1 MDSYREAFANL
12 NPAQRAAVEQLDG
25 PVLVIAGPGTG
36 KTQLIS
42 TRVGYILQKT
52 DTPADAILLL
62 TFTEAGV
69 QAMKDRL
76 TRLIGKPAYDVQIN
90 TYHAFGGEIF
100 RQYPDYFETAEL
112 TLLEELSKDTL
123 LRGIISKLPYT
134 NPLKFAD
141 AFIGDIKS
149 FISDC
154 KQALLQPEDVRKIA
168 AANLQAI
175 TYLNKSTRQQL
186 DKLGVISK
194 KSRPVFEEILEV
206 ISAYPAKSLPSDILP
221 LIHYA
226 QGELQ
231 AALDHL
237 EASGK
242 TTFLTEWKRHWL
254 AKDEAGNFIF
264 DGQRLNL
271 RLEAA
276 AGIYRQYQQALQ
288 TGHLYDYDDM
298 ILRAINALQTN
309 PELKYSLAERYSY
322 IMLDEFQDTNPAQF
336 RLVQLLTDHPVNEGR
351 PNVLAVGDD
360 DQAIYAFQGAEHAN
374 MATFARHY
382 RDVELIT
389 LKENYRSYQ
398 EIIDTGRNIAKQIKS
413 GLLHEFPEIN
423 KGLIAANPKI
433 SQPLKIAARDFVSDA
448 AQYQWVAG
456 RIKRLIDNAINPD
469 DIAVLAPKHRYI
481 TPLLPYLAGKHIPVH
496 YERRENIL
504 DEPLIRQLE
513 RMSQLVLALADG
525 DETLASSIWPEV
537 ISYDYWQVP
546 TEKIW
551 RINWQVRESHEPWTS
566 QLLND
571 EVHAYIAE
579 FFIKLASMLPVT
591 SLEQQL
597 DVLIGLPAT
606 SQRLGFEPRSP
617 MYDFF
622 FKEDSRQ
629 QAPAEFTKLISD
641 LNVLRSRLSSWRRT
655 TVESGLRAFVE
666 FAEGHRA
673 AGINILNTSPY
684 HETEDSVSLLTAYG
698 SKGREFTV
706 VFIIA
711 ALDEVWGS
719 ASRNQGYRLGLPA
732 NLAYIRYQGASE
744 DERLRLLYVAATRAK
759 SQLYFT
765 SYSKDLAG
773 KAYMPLKYLDV
784 QQTDGGRQA
793 QVLPDRFRTVI
804 QDETDSLSP
813 EAMINYWEERH
824 LPPLGNVLKAA
835 LEPRLR
841 TYKLNQTDL
850 TKFLDII
857 NNGPEKFF
865 MECFLR
871 FPTAPSFTKAYGTAI
886 HNMLR
891 FIGRIFIEE
900 GALPSEARVMDIFTA
915 QMQRTDLPAAELE
928 NLQERGR
935 RALRQWLRQQGN
947 SLKPSDRFEYNFQ
960 SEGSSLGDARLGGV
974 VDRLMV
980 DERSRQI
987 TVLDYK
993 IGRPY
998 SRWQPGVLKLHNFRN
1013 QLMFY
1018 KLLIESSARF
1028 KSYSVVRGII
1038 EFVEPDESGKIQ
1050 RLELDYDDVELQ
1062 RLRQVIAGVWR
1073 CTQSLELPDVSK
1085 YPQTVGG
1092 IRQFEDV
1099 LANQK
1104 PAKA

>member
-1 MDSYREAFANL
+1 MEAYREAFAAL
-12 NPAQRAAVEQLDG
+12 NGEQKAAVEQLDG

-42 TRVGYILQKT
+42 TRVGYILEKT

-69 QAMKDRL
+69 QAMRERL
-76 TRLIGKPAYDVQIN
+76 GGIIGKPAYDVQIN

-100 RQYPDYFETAEL
+100 RQYPDYFEAAEL
-112 TLLEELSKDTL
+112 TLLEELGIDTV

-134 NPLKFAD
+134 SPLKFAD
-141 AFIGDIKS
+141 AFINDIKG

-154 KQALLQPEDVRKIA
+154 KRALLQPEDIRKIA
-168 AANLQAI
+168 AANLQAL
-175 TYLNKSTRQQL
+175 TYLNKTARPQL
-186 DKLGVISK
+186 DKIGTISK
-194 KSRPVFEEILEV
+194 KSQPIFRELLDI
-206 ISAYPAKSLPSDILP
+206 ISAYPSKP
-221 LIHYA
+221 LAGNVLTLSTYA

-231 AALDHL
+231 VALDHL
-237 EASGK
+237 DESGK
-242 TTFLTEWKRHWL
+242 TTLLTEWKRHWL
-254 AKDEAGNFIF
+254 AKNEAGDFIF
-264 DGQRLNL
+264 DGQRSNL

-276 AGIYRQYQQALQ
+276 AGIYRQYQQILQ
-288 TGHLYDYDDM
+288 AEHLYDYNDM

-336 RLVQLLTDHPVNEGR
+336 RLVQLLSDHPVNEGR

-374 MATFARHY
+374 MAAFAKYY
-382 RDVELIT
+382 RDVKLIT

-398 EIIDTGRNIAKQIKS
+398 EIIDTGRNIADQIMS
-413 GLLHEFPEIN
+413 GLQHEFP
-423 KGLIAANPKI
+423 LIHKKLTEANP
-433 SQPLKIAARDFVSDA
+433 SLPEPLVIEAREFISDA
-448 AQYQWVAG
+448 AQYQWVS
-456 RIKRLIDNAINPD
+456 KQINDLTGKGVSPSE
-469 DIAVLAPKHRYI
+469 IAVLAPKHRYL
-481 TPLLPYLAGKHIPVH
+481 TPLLPYLAKDSIPVH

-504 DEPLIRQLE
+504 DEPLIKQLE
-513 RMSQLVLALADG
+513 RMSQLALALADG

-537 ISYDYWQVP
+537 ISYEYWQVP
-546 TEKIW
+546 VEKIW

-579 FFIKLASMLPVT
+579 FFIRLASMLPVT

-606 SQRLGFEPRSP
+606 SERLGFKPPSP
-617 MYDFF
+617 MYDYYFTQNN
-622 FKEDSRQ
+622 RQ

-641 LNVLRSRLSSWRRT
+641 LNVLRARLGDWRRAT
-655 TVESGLRAFVE
+655 AEAGLRAFVD

-684 HETEDSVSLLTAYG
+684 HESEDSVSLLTAYG
-698 SKGREFTV
+698 SKGREFAA

-719 ASRNQGYRLGLPA
+719 ASRNQGYRLALPS
-732 NLAYIRYQGASE
+732 NLSYIRYQGASE

-759 SQLYFT
+759 THLYFT
-765 SYSKDLAG
+765 SYEKDLAG
-773 KAYMPLKYLDV
+773 RGYTRLKYMDIEQSGDILM
-784 QQTDGGRQA
+784 A
-793 QVLPDRFRTVI
+793 KVLPPAFQTII
-804 QDETDSLSP
+804 QDASSSLST
-813 EAMINYWEERH
+813 EAAMNYWEERH
-824 LPPLGNVLKAA
+824 LPPLGADLKTA

-841 TYKLNQTDL
+841 SYKLNQTDL
-850 TKFLDII
+850 TKFLDIV
-857 NNGPEKFF
+857 NNGPERFF
-865 MECFLR
+865 IECFLR

-900 GALPSEARVMDIFTA
+900 GSLPAESRVMDIFSA
-915 QMQRTDLPAAELE
+915 QMQRIDLPAEELE

-935 RALRQWLRQQGN
+935 RALRQWLRQQGK
-947 SLKPSDRFEYNFQ
+947 SLRPSDRFEYNFQ
-960 SEGSSLGDARLGGV
+960 SEGSSAGDARLGGV
-974 VDRLMV
+974 VDRIIIN
-980 DERSRQI
+980 EQSRQI
-987 TVLDYK
+987 KVLDYK

-998 SRWQPGVLKLHNFRN
+998 SRWQGNVLKLRNFRN
-1013 QLMFY
+1013 QLLFY

-1028 KSYSVVRGII
+1028 KNYHVTKGII

-1050 RLELDYDDVELQ
+1050 RLELDYDNEEVQRIRQIIASVWRLVQNLDLPDTSEYPKTVAGLQ
-1062 RLRQVIAGVWR
+1062 R
-1073 CTQSLELPDVSK
+1073 
-1085 YPQTVGG
+1085 
-1092 IRQFEDV
+1092 FEDS
-1099 LANQK
+1099 LTKQK
-1104 PAKA
+1104 PAQD